1 MRLSTFSGAALSVA
15 FAALVAAEGASDVID
30 LTAANF
36 ESTVNGEKLALVEF
50 FAPWCGH
57 CKALAPHYEEAATE
71 LKNKSIKLM
80 KVDCVEQADLCQS
93 KGITG
98 YPTLKVYRNGEATD
112 YAGPRQT
119 DGIISYMTKQAL
131 PAVSEVTADKHDE
144 FIKADKIVAVA
155 YLASPTDAPAAEF
168 SAAAEANRDDY
179 LFGLVTDKA
188 AIEAAGVTPPAIVLY
203 RSFDE
208 PKTEFPYPV
217 KVTNKNEIVDWIK
230 LLRIPTIDQVSGENY
245 GVYAASELPLAY
257 LFLDPSKG
265 DHEAHVEALRPVAS
279 QFRGKVNFVWIDS
292 VRFGDHAK
300 ALNLNEA
307 VWPSFVIQDLKN
319 QLKYPLEQTGEVKPA
334 DVQSLVEKYLA
345 GKLEPTLKSAPI
357 PETQDEPV
365 WNLVG
370 KQFDEVVY
378 DDKKD
383 VFVEFYASWCGHCKR
398 LKPTWDQLGETF
410 ADSKDRI
417 TIAKMEAQDND
428 LPPSVPFRISG
439 FPTLKFKPAGGREW
453 VDYDGDRSLESLIS
467 FVQEH
472 AKNKLEPKKNESTT
486 AQEPLHEEL

>member
-1 MRLSTFSGAALSVA
+1 MRLSTFSGAALSLVL
-15 FAALVAAEGASDVID
+15 AALVAAEGASDVID
-30 LTAANF
+30 LTADTF
-36 ESTVNGEKLALVEF
+36 ESTVNGEDLALVEF

-80 KVDCVEQADLCQS
+80 KVDCVDQADLCQQ

-98 YPTLKVYRNGEATD
+98 YPTLKVYRKGEATD
-112 YAGPRQT
+112 YTGPRQT

-131 PAVSEVTADKHDE
+131 PAVSEVTADKHEE
-144 FIKADKIVAVA
+144 FTKADKIVAVA

-168 SAAAEANRDDY
+168 SSVANTHRDDF
-179 LFGLVTDKA
+179 LFGLVTDEA
-188 AIEAAGVTPPAIVLY
+188 AIKAAGVTPPAIVLY

-208 PKTEFPYPV
+208 HKTEFPYPV
-217 KVTNKNEIVDWIK
+217 KATTKTEIADWIK
-230 LLRIPTIDQVSGENY
+230 TLRIPVIDQVSGENY
-245 GVYAASELPLAY
+245 NIYAQSELPLAY
-257 LFLDPSKG
+257 LFVDPSKS
-265 DHEAHVEALRPVAS
+265 DHEAHVEAIRPVAAK
-279 QFRGKVNFVWIDS
+279 FRGKVNFVWIDS

-300 ALNLNEA
+300 ALNLHEA
-307 VWPSFVIQDLKN
+307 TWPSFVVQDLKT
-319 QLKYPLEQTGEVKPA
+319 QLKYPLEQTGEVKAA
-334 DVQSLVEKYLA
+334 DVETLVEKFVA

-357 PETQDEPV
+357 PESQDEPV

-398 LKPTWDQLGETF
+398 LKPTWDQLAETF
-410 ADSKDRI
+410 SNSKDHI

-453 VDYDGDRSLESLIS
+453 IDYDGDRSLESLVA

-472 AKNKLEPKKNESTT
+472 AKNKLEPKANDT
-486 AQEPLHEEL
+486 AAQAPVHEEL